1 MISKRR
7 CVHALPV
14 ISLSVVQPIVAEFR
28 LASASQIHYADH
40 NTLVVIRERKEAD
53 MRALNNKKKNLKPRT
68 RHHGSRD
75 HTVMVPSP
83 SGPLQS
89 GFDYCF
95 GSKFPANC
103 VPTKPVPGGTP
114 LAFTVEIVR
123 NGYTALCGG
132 ARKPI
137 RP

>member
-1 MISKRR
+1 
-7 CVHALPV
+7 
-14 ISLSVVQPIVAEFR
+14 SVVQPIVAEFR

-40 NTLVVIRERKEAD
+40 NTLVVIRERKEAN
-53 MRALNNKKKNLKPRT
+53 MRALNNKKKNLKRRT

-103 VPTKPVPGGTP
+103 VLTKRGTP
-114 LAFTVEIVR
+114 LAFTVGIVR
-123 NGYTALCGG
+123 NGYTALCSG